1 MEADDKN
8 IIGFQFPI
16 RDKSEKI
23 IKVIG
28 VGGGGGNAVQNMCKT
43 QIHNATFVVCNT
55 DSQALAN
62 SQVPMR
68 IQLGDTGLGVGG
80 KVEKGRQAALDSQE
94 QIAQMLDDG
103 TQMVFITAGMGGGT
117 GTGAAPVIAQ
127 MARERGIL
135 TVGVVTL
142 PFAHE
147 MPVRM
152 RKALAGLAELKK
164 NVDALLVTNN
174 ERLLEI
180 YSEKE
185 LTSEEGFAKADEILT
200 TATRNI
206 AEIITKMGI
215 VNRDFC
221 DVQTV
226 MHNSGN
232 AIMVEGRASGEH
244 RLLKAFENALST
256 PLVNNIEIE
265 KAKRIL
271 YILYTCDDKPI
282 MLSELREINKF
293 MAQLAPDVE
302 VLWGQY
308 RDNSLGEDVKVTLIA
323 TGFEREQ
330 IDDDT
335 EEEDK
340 DEQIEKLWEYY
351 YGPKDSGKNSG
362 LTPEEETETPDTPN
376 DNDAETSESIEEKS
390 DSSPEAPS
398 PHSTDSS
405 TDNETSQTEKKRN
418 PWRDSFRKY
427 IEQLNSNGG
436 RKLNE
441 WWKKAEGMVNED

>member
-1 MEADDKN
+1 MQEEYKD

-16 RDKSEKI
+16 EDKSERI

-43 QIHNATFVVCNT
+43 QIHNASFVVCNT

-62 SQVPMR
+62 SKVPVR
-68 IQLGDTGLGVGG
+68 IQLGETGLGVGG
-80 KVEKGRQAALDSQE
+80 VVEKGRQAAIDSKE

-103 TQMVFITAGMGGGT
+103 TQMVFITAGLGGGT
-117 GTGAAPVIAQ
+117 GTGAAPIIAQ

-142 PFAHE
+142 PFVHE

-164 NVDALLVTNN
+164 HVDALLVTNN

-185 LTSEEGFAKADEILT
+185 ITSEEGFAKADEILT

-206 AEIITKMGI
+206 TEIITRMGI

-221 DVQTV
+221 DVETV
-226 MHNSGN
+226 MRDSGN

-256 PLVNNIEIE
+256 PLLNNIEIE
-265 KAKRIL
+265 KAKRML
-271 YILYTCDDKPI
+271 YILYTCDDNPI

-308 RDNSLGEDVKVTLIA
+308 RDNSLGEDVKVSLIA
-323 TGFEREQ
+323 TGFEREF
-330 IDDDT
+330 IDNNP
-335 EEEDK
+335 ENESK
-340 DEQIEKLWEYY
+340 DETIEKLWEYY
-351 YGPKDSGKNSG
+351 YGSKES
-362 LTPEEETETPDTPN
+362 TPEPEPTINTTTSTTEDADNQIGETVTTPSKITTSTHSASTGSISDTPT
-376 DNDAETSESIEEKS
+376 DEKS
-390 DSSPEAPS
+390 NTWKERL
-398 PHSTDSS
+398 
-405 TDNETSQTEKKRN
+405 ERYRN
-418 PWRDSFRKY
+418 YLIKIVEP
-427 IEQLNSNGG
+427 N
-436 RKLNE
+436 
-441 WWKKAEGMVNED
+441 

>member
-1 MEADDKN
+1 MQEENKD

-16 RDKSEKI
+16 EDKSEKI

-28 VGGGGGNAVQNMCKT
+28 VGGGGGNAVQNMCNT
-43 QIHNATFVVCNT
+43 QIHNASFVVCNT

-62 SQVPMR
+62 SKVPVR
-68 IQLGDTGLGVGG
+68 IQLGETGLGVGG
-80 KVEKGRQAALDSQE
+80 VVEKGRQAAIDSKE

-103 TQMVFITAGMGGGT
+103 TQMVFITAGLGGGT
-117 GTGAAPVIAQ
+117 GTGAAPIIAQ

-142 PFAHE
+142 PFVHE

-164 NVDALLVTNN
+164 HVDALLVTNN

-185 LTSEEGFAKADEILT
+185 ITSEEGFAKADEILT

-206 AEIITKMGI
+206 TEIITRMGI

-221 DVQTV
+221 DVETV
-226 MHNSGN
+226 LRDSGN

-256 PLVNNIEIE
+256 PLLNNIEIE
-265 KAKRIL
+265 KAKRML
-271 YILYTCDDKPI
+271 YILYTCDENPI

-308 RDNSLGEDVKVTLIA
+308 RDNSLDTRTCPNAGLSIA
-323 TGFEREQ
+323 IPT
-330 IDDDT
+330 T
-335 EEEDK
+335 AC
-340 DEQIEKLWEYY
+340 
-351 YGPKDSGKNSG
+351 SMC
-362 LTPEEETETPDTPN
+362 
-376 DNDAETSESIEEKS
+376 
-390 DSSPEAPS
+390 
-398 PHSTDSS
+398 SS
-405 TDNETSQTEKKRN
+405 TRFFMTGLRREISCKATSPPCSYNSLKR
-418 PWRDSFRKY
+418 
-427 IEQLNSNGG
+427 
-436 RKLNE
+436 
-441 WWKKAEGMVNED
+441 

>member
-1 MEADDKN
+1 MQEENKD

-16 RDKSEKI
+16 EDKSEKI

-28 VGGGGGNAVQNMCKT
+28 VGGGGGNAVQNMCNT
-43 QIHNATFVVCNT
+43 QIHNASFVVCNT

-62 SQVPMR
+62 SKVPVR
-68 IQLGDTGLGVGG
+68 IQLGETGLGVGG
-80 KVEKGRQAALDSQE
+80 VVEKGRQAAIDSKE

-103 TQMVFITAGMGGGT
+103 TQMVFITAGLGGGT
-117 GTGAAPVIAQ
+117 GTGAAPIIAQ

-142 PFAHE
+142 PFVHE

-164 NVDALLVTNN
+164 HVDALLVTNN

-185 LTSEEGFAKADEILT
+185 ITSEEGFAKADEILT

-206 AEIITKMGI
+206 TEIITRMGI

-221 DVQTV
+221 DVETV
-226 MHNSGN
+226 LRDSGN

-256 PLVNNIEIE
+256 PLLNNIEIE
-265 KAKRIL
+265 KAKRML
-271 YILYTCDDKPI
+271 YILYTCDENPI

-308 RDNSLGEDVKVTLIA
+308 RDNSLGEDVKVSLIA
-323 TGFEREQ
+323 TGFEREF
-330 IDDDT
+330 IDNNT
-335 EEEDK
+335 ENESKNET
-340 DEQIEKLWEYY
+340 IEKLWEYY
-351 YGPKDSGKNSG
+351 YGSKES
-362 LTPEEETETPDTPN
+362 TPEPKPVISTTISTTEDADNQTEEAVAHLSKITTSTPSTSTESSFDVPTN
-376 DNDAETSESIEEKS
+376 EKS
-390 DSSPEAPS
+390 NTWKERL
-398 PHSTDSS
+398 
-405 TDNETSQTEKKRN
+405 ERY
-418 PWRDSFRKY
+418 RDYLIK
-427 IEQLNSNGG
+427 IVEPN
-436 RKLNE
+436 
-441 WWKKAEGMVNED
+441 

>member
-1 MEADDKN
+1 MQEENKD

-16 RDKSEKI
+16 EDKSEKI

-28 VGGGGGNAVQNMCKT
+28 VGGGGGNAVQNMCNT
-43 QIHNATFVVCNT
+43 QIHNASFVVCNT

-62 SQVPMR
+62 SKVPVR
-68 IQLGDTGLGVGG
+68 IQLGETGLGVGG
-80 KVEKGRQAALDSQE
+80 VVEKGRQAAIDSKE

-103 TQMVFITAGMGGGT
+103 TQMVFITAGLGGGT
-117 GTGAAPVIAQ
+117 GTGAAPIIAQ

-142 PFAHE
+142 PFVHE

-164 NVDALLVTNN
+164 HVDALLVTNN

-185 LTSEEGFAKADEILT
+185 ITSEEGFAKADEILT

-206 AEIITKMGI
+206 TEIITRMGI

-221 DVQTV
+221 DVETV
-226 MHNSGN
+226 LRDSGN

-256 PLVNNIEIE
+256 PLLNNIEIE
-265 KAKRIL
+265 KAKRML
-271 YILYTCDDKPI
+271 YILYTCDENPI

-308 RDNSLGEDVKVTLIA
+308 RDNSLGEDVKVSLIA
-323 TGFEREQ
+323 TGFEREF
-330 IDDDT
+330 IDNNT
-335 EEEDK
+335 ENESKNET
-340 DEQIEKLWEYY
+340 IEKLWEYY
-351 YGPKDSGKNSG
+351 YGSKES
-362 LTPEEETETPDTPN
+362 TPEPKPVISTTTSTTEDA
-376 DNDAETSESIEEKS
+376 DNQIEEDVAHPSKITTSTPSTSTESSFDVPTNEKS
-390 DSSPEAPS
+390 NTWKERL
-398 PHSTDSS
+398 
-405 TDNETSQTEKKRN
+405 ERY
-418 PWRDSFRKY
+418 RDYLIK
-427 IEQLNSNGG
+427 IVEPN
-436 RKLNE
+436 
-441 WWKKAEGMVNED
+441 

>member
-1 MEADDKN
+1 MQEEYKD

-16 RDKSEKI
+16 EDKSERI

-43 QIHNATFVVCNT
+43 QIHNASFVVCNT

-62 SQVPMR
+62 SKVPVR
-68 IQLGDTGLGVGG
+68 IQLGETGLGVGG
-80 KVEKGRQAALDSQE
+80 VVEKGRQAAIDSKE

-103 TQMVFITAGMGGGT
+103 TQMVFITAGLGGGT
-117 GTGAAPVIAQ
+117 GTGAAPIIAQ

-142 PFAHE
+142 PFVHE

-164 NVDALLVTNN
+164 HVDALLVTNN

-185 LTSEEGFAKADEILT
+185 ITSEEGFAKADEILT

-206 AEIITKMGI
+206 TEIITRMGI

-221 DVQTV
+221 DVETV
-226 MHNSGN
+226 LRDSGN

-256 PLVNNIEIE
+256 PLLNNIEIE
-265 KAKRIL
+265 KAKRML
-271 YILYTCDDKPI
+271 YILYTCDENPI

-308 RDNSLGEDVKVTLIA
+308 RDNSLGEDVKVSLIA
-323 TGFEREQ
+323 TGFEREF
-330 IDDDT
+330 IDNNTDD
-335 EEEDK
+335 ESK
-340 DEQIEKLWEYY
+340 DETIEKLWEYY
-351 YGPKDSGKNSG
+351 YGSKESAPEPKPAINATTNTTEDSDNQ
-362 LTPEEETETPDTPN
+362 TEEAVAHLSKITTSAPSTSTESSFDVPTD
-376 DNDAETSESIEEKS
+376 EKS
-390 DSSPEAPS
+390 NTWKERL
-398 PHSTDSS
+398 
-405 TDNETSQTEKKRN
+405 ERY
-418 PWRDSFRKY
+418 RDYLIK
-427 IEQLNSNGG
+427 IVEPN
-436 RKLNE
+436 
-441 WWKKAEGMVNED
+441 

>member
-1 MEADDKN
+1 MQEENKD

-16 RDKSEKI
+16 EDKSEKI

-28 VGGGGGNAVQNMCKT
+28 VGGGGGNAVQNMCNT
-43 QIHNATFVVCNT
+43 QIHNASFVVCNT

-62 SQVPMR
+62 SKVPVR
-68 IQLGDTGLGVGG
+68 IQLGETGLGVGG
-80 KVEKGRQAALDSQE
+80 VVEKGRQAAIDSKE

-103 TQMVFITAGMGGGT
+103 TQMVFITAGLGGGT
-117 GTGAAPVIAQ
+117 GTGAAPIIAQ

-142 PFAHE
+142 PFVHE

-164 NVDALLVTNN
+164 HVDALLVTNN

-185 LTSEEGFAKADEILT
+185 ITSEEGFAKADEILT

-206 AEIITKMGI
+206 TEIITRMGI

-221 DVQTV
+221 DVETV
-226 MHNSGN
+226 LRDSGN

-256 PLVNNIEIE
+256 PLLNNIEIE
-265 KAKRIL
+265 KAKRML
-271 YILYTCDDKPI
+271 YILYTCDENPI

-308 RDNSLGEDVKVTLIA
+308 RDNSLGEDVKVSLIA
-323 TGFEREQ
+323 TGFEREF
-330 IDDDT
+330 IDNNT
-335 EEEDK
+335 ENESKNET
-340 DEQIEKLWEYY
+340 IEKLWEYY
-351 YGPKDSGKNSG
+351 YGSKES
-362 LTPEEETETPDTPN
+362 TPESKPIISTTTSTTEDA
-376 DNDAETSESIEEKS
+376 DNQIEEAVAHLSKITTS
-390 DSSPEAPS
+390 APS
-398 PHSTDSS
+398 TSTESS
-405 TDNETSQTEKKRN
+405 FDAPADEKSNTWKERLERY
-418 PWRDSFRKY
+418 RDYLIK
-427 IEQLNSNGG
+427 IVEPN
-436 RKLNE
+436 
-441 WWKKAEGMVNED
+441 